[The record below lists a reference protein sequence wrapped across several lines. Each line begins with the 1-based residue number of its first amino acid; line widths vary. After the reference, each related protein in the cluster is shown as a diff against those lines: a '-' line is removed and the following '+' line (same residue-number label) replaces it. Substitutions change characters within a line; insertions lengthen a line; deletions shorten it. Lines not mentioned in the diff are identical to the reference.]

1 MKYTSRFRPASWG
14 AIAAYFLFCVAFFIL
29 TVLECNNI
37 DISIE
42 TYRKILFIPELI
54 GLILGFISGCI
65 YEFKLHQ
72 MEKIK
77 SDKEMKKIYHKEIF
91 CFSIV
96 TFISIALFFITCYV
110 YISSQI

>member
-14 AIAAYFLFCVAFFIL
+14 AIIACFLFCVAFFIL

-42 TYRKILFIPELI
+42 TYRKILFIPEFI

-72 MEKIK
+72 MEKNK
-77 SDKEMKKIYHKEIF
+77 SDEEMKRIYKKEIF
-91 CFSIV
+91 YFSIV
-96 TFISIALFFITCYV
+96 TFVSIALILITCYV
-110 YISSQI
+110 YISSQF